1 MTRRDYILLA
11 SVLRDLVPKDNP
23 AIRMIADA
31 LAQDNP
37 RFNRD
42 HFLAMVRGE
51 LPLNVKI

>member
-11 SVLRDLVPKDNP
+11 RVLRDLVPKDNP
-23 AIRMIADA
+23 AIQMIADA

-51 LPLNVKI
+51 LALDVKI